1 MKKIFSLLILVF
13 ILSSCW
19 STEIVENKDEEV
31 NNKLCNSPFILWNI
45 DKTKL
50 NLKWVVINDDLK
62 VVSSPMWGVVKTIN
76 CDAWKIVNKNT
87 LIAQIKPDF
96 NNSNTINLSIQRWSL
111 INQKTNLEWI
121 KASTISSFDAQI
133 ANLKEQ
139 ISITEKNIELTK
151 KSSWLSKNDLEK
163 QIKTLEDTLKSLKEN
178 ISLSKKSKADA
189 LEKINITKTSLFTNI
204 KSVSSDNLLKVDEIF
219 WFTKEN
225 KSLNDSY
232 ENYISAKD
240 SSLLSKVKA
249 DFYDLNNKLKNIN
262 NLTDQEISDFLWK
275 LVVLDE
281 NARDAMKKSVV
292 NIYFPQTQ
300 IDSLYTMFLN
310 YWNNLSAIKSSW
322 DSLENSR
329 ASTINTF
336 DSQIVSLQNQID
348 TTNTSLENLKTN
360 KVGSVDVWLD
370 LQLLNLDSWLK
381 TLKSN
386 LENLLST
393 KDTQILSLDNQI
405 LQINQSIDSLNTN
418 LSVKNVYAGLTW
430 TIKQKLVSAWNSVW
444 VNTPLCNILPKN
456 SSTKIKIYS
465 PIELKIW
472 DKLVF
477 HFNWKDINIEIKNA
491 LVYKDQITQNYIYES
506 NYLENNNIKYWE
518 ILNLKLIDIDT
529 NKENKNIEKKN
540 LNTDI
545 KIPVSYVVNKINW
558 NFVNVYSSTWIVLI
572 KVELWDINW
581 SFVEINKW
589 LNWVIQICK

>member
-529 NKENKNIEKKN
+529 NKENKNIEKKD

>member
-1 MKKIFSLLILVF
+1 MKKIFSLLVLVF
-13 ILSSCW
+13 ILASCW
-19 STEIVENKDEEV
+19 NTEVVENKGEEV

-62 VVSSPMWGVVKTIN
+62 VVSSPMWGVVETIN
-76 CDAWKIVNKNT
+76 CDAWKKVYQNT

-96 NNSNTINLSIQRWSL
+96 NNSNTVNLSIQRWSL
-111 INQKTNLEWI
+111 VNQKTNLEWI
-121 KASTISSFDAQI
+121 KASTISSFDTQI

-163 QIKTLEDTLKSLKEN
+163 QIKTLEDTLRSLNEN
-178 ISLSKKSKADA
+178 ISLTKKSKTDA
-189 LEKINITKTSLFTNI
+189 LEKIDISRTSLFTNM
-204 KSVSSDNLLKVDEIF
+204 KSVSSDNLLKIDEIF
-219 WFTKEN
+219 WFTEEN
-225 KSLNDSY
+225 KSLNDNY

-240 SSLLSKVKA
+240 SSILSKVKA
-249 DFYDLNNKLKNIN
+249 DFYDLNDKLKNIDT
-262 NLTDQEISDFLWK
+262 LTDKEISDFLAK
-275 LVVLDE
+275 IVVLDE
-281 NARDAMKKSVV
+281 DSRNAMKNSVANV
-292 NIYFPQTQ
+292 YFPQTQ
-300 IDSLYTMFLN
+300 MDSLYTLFLN
-310 YWNNLSAIKSSW
+310 YWNNLSGIKSSW

-329 ASTINTF
+329 TTTINTF
-336 DSQIVSLQNQID
+336 DSQIVSLKNQID

-370 LQLLNLDSWLK
+370 LQLSNLDSWLK

-405 LQINQSIDSLNTN
+405 LQINQSIDSLDTN
-418 LSVKNVYAGLTW
+418 LSVKNVYAWLTW

-444 VNTPLCNILPKN
+444 VNTPLCNILPEN

-472 DKLVF
+472 DKLIF
-477 HFNWKDINIEIKNA
+477 NFNWKDYNIEIKNA

-506 NYLENNNIKYWE
+506 NYLEDNNIKDWE
-518 ILNLKLIDIDT
+518 ILNLKLTDIDT
-529 NKENKNIEKKN
+529 NKEDKNIEKKD

-558 NFVNVYSSTWIVLI
+558 NFVNVDSSTWIVLT

>member
-393 KDTQILSLDNQI
+393 KNTQILSLDNQI

-529 NKENKNIEKKN
+529 NKENKNIEKKD

>member
-249 DFYDLNNKLKNIN
+249 TFYDLNDKLKNIN

-529 NKENKNIEKKN
+529 NKENKNIEKKD